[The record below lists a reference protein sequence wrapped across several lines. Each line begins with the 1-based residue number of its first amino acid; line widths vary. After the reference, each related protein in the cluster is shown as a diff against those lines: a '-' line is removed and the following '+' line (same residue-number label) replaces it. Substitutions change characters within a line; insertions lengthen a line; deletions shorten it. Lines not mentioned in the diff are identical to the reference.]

1 MPQQVEELLT
11 MLRSQILDI
20 SGQGEVSRG
29 NLPPSARS
37 GVQVAYMQEEDE
49 TRLAP
54 TAENIEIALARSGSL
69 SLERVDQFYHT
80 DRIVRL
86 YRSDGTFDV
95 LRFKS
100 SDLKGNTDVIV
111 QAGSALPQ
119 YKAAR
124 QQFVLELAQLGIER
138 NPKRIRDMLELGQG
152 EPDDDDKAA
161 AQATRENNAM
171 IQGILTGSAP
181 RFYGLED
188 PNNLN
193 GDSAASSAPP
203 EIGMGDELSPET
215 QTRTNLTTGVG
226 NTLAT
231 FPVAGGGGGGNG
243 EAPVGDTAAAP
254 DFESQAT
261 GASAPSQMSKTGPVA
276 IPVKNW
282 HNHQIHLERHYAF
295 MMDEYFESLAER
307 HPEVVR
313 LFDEHTAM
321 HEKVLADQRAQQL
334 QQLQAARGAPGP
346 QGDSAVSPSPQG
358 QPDVLTGPDLK
369 AGATA

>member
-1 MPQQVEELLT
+1 MR
-11 MLRSQILDI
+11 RSFYDF
-20 SGQGEVSRG
+20 
-29 NLPPSARS
+29 
-37 GVQVAYMQEEDE
+37 MQEEDE

-171 IQGILTGSAP
+171 PGRESS
-181 RFYGLED
+181 R
-188 PNNLN
+188 
-193 GDSAASSAPP
+193 SSAY
-203 EIGMGDELSPET
+203 G
-215 QTRTNLTTGVG
+215 
-226 NTLAT
+226 
-231 FPVAGGGGGGNG
+231 
-243 EAPVGDTAAAP
+243 
-254 DFESQAT
+254 
-261 GASAPSQMSKTGPVA
+261 
-276 IPVKNW
+276 
-282 HNHQIHLERHYAF
+282 
-295 MMDEYFESLAER
+295 
-307 HPEVVR
+307 
-313 LFDEHTAM
+313 
-321 HEKVLADQRAQQL
+321 
-334 QQLQAARGAPGP
+334 
-346 QGDSAVSPSPQG
+346 
-358 QPDVLTGPDLK
+358 
-369 AGATA
+369 